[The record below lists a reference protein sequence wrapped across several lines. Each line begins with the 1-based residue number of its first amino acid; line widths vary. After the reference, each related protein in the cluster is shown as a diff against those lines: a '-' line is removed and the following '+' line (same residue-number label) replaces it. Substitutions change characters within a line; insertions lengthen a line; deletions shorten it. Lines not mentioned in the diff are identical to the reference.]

1 MRAES
6 GNLRVKRKPA
16 IGDWLISRSSIYMH
30 TVQYTFR
37 PQLSISSALQPASQ
51 PASPVIALSMLPS
64 FRRGPW
70 LLSSSSS
77 SALSAVFVRHNS
89 SSLFPPNQFTTL
101 ASRNSARHQ
110 IYQSLS
116 SDPYV
121 NLSIEHFLLEN
132 APSDS
137 SILFLYINRPCVV
150 IGRNQNPWLETT
162 LRPSQIN
169 DGSFNG
175 EGVLYVRRRS
185 GGGAVFHDEGN
196 LNYSVISPR
205 STFTRNKHAEMVVRA
220 LHRMGATNTR
230 VSDRHDIMMS
240 TEALGEGPDAPPL
253 RKVSGT
259 AFKLTSQRALHHA
272 TCLLD
277 SPNIHNIGP
286 VLRSSARDYIKAR
299 GVESVRSP
307 VGNISSVFENASI
320 PFSIQSVMG
329 TIMEEFAQ
337 MYNVN
342 PDAVLRAQRAHV
354 NEDELYAGDDWVV
367 GTVGESQAGEEPEIM
382 KGIDELQVKQTINAR
397 HRANWNSHWS
407 GSICRHRSLHSLHF
421 PLRRIRGQDRHYL
434 PLCHTL

>member
-1 MRAES
+1 MGAD
-6 GNLRVKRKPA
+6 KP
-16 IGDWLISRSSIYMH
+16 IMDLH
-30 TVQYTFR
+30 TLFDR
-37 PQLSISSALQPASQ
+37 NCLSDYLLLSPASLLG
-51 PASPVIALSMLPS
+51 SFSMLPS

-70 LLSSSSS
+70 RLSSYSSS
-77 SALSAVFVRHNS
+77 TLSTVFVRHS
-89 SSLFPPNQFTTL
+89 SSLFPANQFTAL

-137 SILFLYINRPCVV
+137 SILFLYINLPCVV
-150 IGRNQNPWLETT
+150 IGRNQNPWLETS
-162 LRPSQIN
+162 LRPSQPN
-169 DGSFNG
+169 NGSFNG
-175 EGVLYVRRRS
+175 EGVHYVRRRS

-205 STFTRNKHAEMVVRA
+205 STFTRNKHAEMVVQA

-240 TEALGEGPDAPPL
+240 TEALGEEPGAPPL

-272 TCLLD
+272 TLLLD
-277 SPNIHNIGP
+277 SPNIHNIGA
-286 VLRSSARDYIKAR
+286 VLRSSARDYIKAK
-299 GVESVRSP
+299 GIESVRSP

-320 PFSIQSVMG
+320 PFSIQGVMD

-337 MYNVN
+337 LYNVN
-342 PDAVLRAQRAHV
+342 PEAVLRAQRAHV

-367 GTVGESQAGEEPEIM
+367 GTVGESQASEEPEM
-382 KGIDELQVKQTINAR
+382 KKGIDELQVSQTINDW
-397 HRANWNSHWS
+397 HCAN
-407 GSICRHRSLHSLHF
+407 
-421 PLRRIRGQDRHYL
+421 
-434 PLCHTL
+434 